1 MLYIPNN
8 TNSERTSPLL
18 KSFNQINIFFLSIWN
33 IKTNI
38 VDAFTCMHENYVYRK
53 FWKRQ
58 KYRLQ
63 NSRFRKAGS
72 AVSVILECEA
82 REPHTGAASL
92 TILPRRFFHTLQSFV
107 RIWSVACVRKK
118 IRLFCSLLK
127 IVYSALTWSRV
138 CKKWVQ
144 NKHLRDNRIID
155 HYKITEPL
163 LALSLV
169 TRLWRFRFAR
179 TFENYFIKVIEHF
192 FHVYK
197 TSSKHS
203 GTGRILKSYANPR
216 RSRGFAKL
224 FGTLSTLVVYRGG
237 YVNNEKSARLLN

>member
-1 MLYIPNN
+1 
-8 TNSERTSPLL
+8 
-18 KSFNQINIFFLSIWN
+18 
-33 IKTNI
+33 
-38 VDAFTCMHENYVYRK
+38 MHENYVYRK

-203 GTGRILKSYANPR
+203 GTGRILESYANPR
-216 RSRGFAKL
+216 RSRGL
-224 FGTLSTLVVYRGG
+224 QNCLELSQPSSCLGEAVYVKTEKVLYCLISERGWSLLEKINTDFPCSLMHSLG
-237 YVNNEKSARLLN
+237 GEYYVHTRLQVSAE